1 MSRFF
6 LALTLTLALTFAPV
20 HGGDRMPF
28 KPGPREKCPVC
39 GMFVAKHPD
48 WAALVIFKDGFYAF
62 FDGAKDMAKYYL
74 NLKRYNPSKGIQDI
88 DSIYVTDYYE
98 LTWID
103 GISGYYVI
111 GSDVYG
117 PMGRE
122 LIPFKDEAGAREFLK
137 DHKGKS
143 VLRFNEVV
151 PEVIKGL
158 DD

>member
-6 LALTLTLALTFAPV
+6 LALILTLALTLALV
-20 HGGDRMPF
+20 HGSDRKPF

-39 GMFVAKHPD
+39 GMFVAKYPD
-48 WAALVIFKDGFYAF
+48 WAALVIFKDGTHAF
-62 FDGAKDMAKYYL
+62 FDGAKDMFKYYF
-74 NLKRYNPSKGIQDI
+74 NLKRYNPSKGSQDI
-88 DSIYVTDYYE
+88 DSVYVTDYYD

-103 GISGYYVI
+103 GTGAFYVI

-122 LIPFKDEAGAREFLK
+122 LIPFKDETGAREFMR

-143 VLRFNEVV
+143 VLRFKEVV